1 MMPMTRDG
9 WSWKPS
15 AFSLATIV
23 RMSSSTTT
31 MNSTLLT
38 ARVSV
43 TANGSWRGARN
54 QVVDAA
60 GKHDDRDHHQGE
72 GDLFAVH
79 QDLEQLAGCL
89 PPRGRWQ
96 GKSFVIK

>member
-1 MMPMTRDG
+1 
-9 WSWKPS
+9 
-15 AFSLATIV
+15 
-23 RMSSSTTT
+23 

-38 ARVSV
+38 ARVTV
-43 TANGSWRGARN
+43 TANGSWGGARN

-72 GDLFAVH
+72 RDGHEHDPFAIH
-79 QDLEQLAGCL
+79 QDLEQPAGCL

-96 GKSFVIK
+96 GKSFVIE